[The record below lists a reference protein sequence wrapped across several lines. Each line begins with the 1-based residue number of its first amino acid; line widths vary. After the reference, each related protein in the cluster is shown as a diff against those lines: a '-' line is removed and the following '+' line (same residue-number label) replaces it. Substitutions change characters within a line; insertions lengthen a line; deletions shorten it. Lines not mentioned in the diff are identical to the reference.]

1 MALVKPVKDLDSL
14 NKNVSLQLAI
24 KQEYPNVYKLIQY
37 NSKGTWKY
45 LEAKGIVKQRKP
57 DIEPFAVSHSGTDNW
72 KAWSDYKK
80 AVDKFLTSINN
91 EDRLQHAREKI
102 ANKIKD
108 EHYRVFPRW
117 PSVGD
122 KSQTAFVNITT
133 YDGYKYEDEYVAY
146 ACEGS
151 VQVTDKR
158 PSKYEYY
165 AEFHGR
171 PILKQLFI
179 NLPMLK
185 GVELACIRSW
195 EMATQKADKY
205 AKKKLTKAICFDF
218 SDDDE

>member
-37 NSKGTWKY
+37 NSKGAWAY
-45 LEAKGIVKQRKP
+45 LNAKGVVKHKKDSKRIGVTKR
-57 DIEPFAVSHSGTDNW
+57 GNDNL
-72 KAWSDYKK
+72 KAWAEYKK
-80 AVDKFLTSINN
+80 AVDQYLQDINN
-91 EDRLQHAREKI
+91 EHRLKQAREKI